1 MTNQALDEILLRG
14 TDELRA
20 LLETAFE
27 AGRTSEREAMKRRME
42 QFFENVNHWT
52 EVHNKIVPPKPE
64 QPRPEGRAPLGSV
77 KPAIKSL
84 IEKAEGGISAGD
96 IVKQTGFKENSVR
109 GTLSALK
116 TERFAPRNGE
126 LWFAIRQG
134 HADDCND
141 SDAWASR

>member
-1 MTNQALDEILLRG
+1 MERAMTNQALDEILLRG

-77 KPAIKSL
+77 KPARASL
-84 IEKAEGGISAGD
+84 RRPKAASPPATSLSRPGSKRTPSEGLY
-96 IVKQTGFKENSVR
+96 Q
-109 GTLSALK
+109 
-116 TERFAPRNGE
+116 P
-126 LWFAIRQG
+126 
-134 HADDCND
+134 
-141 SDAWASR
+141 